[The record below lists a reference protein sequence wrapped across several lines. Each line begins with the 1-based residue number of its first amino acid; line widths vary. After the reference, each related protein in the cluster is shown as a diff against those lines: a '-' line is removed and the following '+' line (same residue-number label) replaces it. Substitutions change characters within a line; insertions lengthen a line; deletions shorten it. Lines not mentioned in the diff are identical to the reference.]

1 MHLSKRLGVIAFLT
15 VWGLAGA
22 SSATV
27 ISGSSSANGAS
38 VSLTGPINATLL
50 SAAPVGSTA
59 PPTYNLTNNLASLA
73 VPTVLSTGVI
83 NTAASS
89 NVDGNPGARQAT
101 ASSEVNNV
109 NLGIILGTI
118 ITPIPVI
125 TLTTSKVT
133 TTATVS
139 GEPLSAV
146 GTTNIIGGSLQIGA
160 LTAIPIPVSPS
171 PNTILVN
178 NVLGITVTLNEQI
191 LAGALGI
198 TVNAIHINFANALA
212 LGINGDIIVSHS
224 QAQLASNVPEPSTA
238 LLVGMGLVLLGAHR
252 RRS

>member
-15 VWGLAGA
+15 VWGLAGP

-27 ISGSSSANGAS
+27 INGSSSANGAS

-50 SAAPVGSTA
+50 SAAPVGSAA

-109 NLGIILGTI
+109 SVGINIILT
-118 ITPIPVI
+118 PVI
-125 TLTTSKVT
+125 ALTTSKVT
-133 TTATVS
+133 TTATVT

-191 LAGALGI
+191 LSGSLGL
-198 TVNAIHINFANALA
+198 TVNAIHIQFANALA
-212 LGINGDIIVSHS
+212 LGINGDIIISHS

-238 LLVGMGLVLLGAHR
+238 LLVGIGLVLLGVNR